1 MSYIYQSTEPQ
12 TSTLHT
18 INQDGNYLLFLI
30 YNLGQFIVILIQ
42 WSFQI
47 GISLRSSFNI
57 LFLINYLQPLKHGRT
72 IPLPVLEE
80 FFFSHTTSI
89 SFSLNFTE
97 RILTGSGLF
106 LDCTA
111 EVMHSVDKFQ
121 KGIDFFLII
130 NT

>member
-89 SFSLNFTE
+89 SFSLNSTE

-111 EVMHSVDKFQ
+111 EVMHSVDKFP
-121 KGIDFFLII
+121 KEIDFFLII

>member
-111 EVMHSVDKFQ
+111 EVMHSVDKFP
-121 KGIDFFLII
+121 KEIDFFLII